1 MHSQK
6 KCSYHSHRPQLQAP
20 SIQQILIFP
29 QLVSYL
35 RDCTVA
41 QKWQAMDSA
50 HMCFFM
56 SSTKC
61 NVWRMNHY
69 KECKQYEKTKST
81 LTKLKYQKVQ
91 QDIETS
97 AIQQCVLKLQERKLQ
112 LEVFTMENELLK
124 AHGQAQQLI
133 SAVQPMTLDAL
144 VLNIP
149 VSTPIQMPTP
159 VPTST
164 STNVQQDIVTEVQ
177 VP

>member
-1 MHSQK
+1 
-6 KCSYHSHRPQLQAP
+6 
-20 SIQQILIFP
+20 
-29 QLVSYL
+29 
-35 RDCTVA
+35 
-41 QKWQAMDSA
+41 
-50 HMCFFM
+50 
-56 SSTKC
+56 
-61 NVWRMNHY
+61 MNHY